1 MSLAELNNSL
11 EGGSSNKISA
21 SGFFN
26 HIFNFDNDNKST
38 IMNMLQYI
46 ILGIIPI
53 VLVLNILNIMFPK
66 KMIIKEQQKYT
77 IEVALQLF
85 IYFLQYGLLIEW

>member
-11 EGGSSNKISA
+11 EGGSSNKMSA

-26 HIFNFDNDNKST
+26 YIFNFDNDNKST

-46 ILGIIPI
+46 ILGLIP
-53 VLVLNILNIMFPK
+53 VVFSFKN
-66 KMIIKEQQKYT
+66 Y
-77 IEVALQLF
+77 
-85 IYFLQYGLLIEW
+85 

>member
-11 EGGSSNKISA
+11 DGGSSNKMSA

-46 ILGIIPI
+46 ILGLIPV
-53 VLVLNILNIMFPK
+53 VLVLKTIVGV
-66 KMIIKEQQKYT
+66 IIF
-77 IEVALQLF
+77 VAINGS
-85 IYFLQYGLLIEW
+85 IYKN